1 MKFPLVRELA
11 DEGFPVVL
19 TCGVLGFAR
28 QSYYEWLA
36 EPVSMRDWDD
46 AHLANELFDLHLDD
60 PPFGYRFL
68 ADELKDRGHEVGENR
83 VHRIC
88 KEHRIW
94 STTTKKGKKIA
105 GKTPGPAVSDD
116 LVKREFSAEAIDQI
130 WFTDITEHR
139 TAWIPAVVATRQLAR
154 L

>member
-11 DEGFPVVL
+11 DEGFPVAL

-36 EPVSMRDWDD
+36 GPVSQRDWND
-46 AHLANELFDLHLDD
+46 AHLANELLDLHRND

-68 ADELKDRGHEVGENR
+68 CEELKDRGHEVGENR

-88 KEHRIW
+88 RDHQIW
-94 STTTKKGKKIA
+94 STTTKKGKRVA
-105 GKTPGPAVSDD
+105 GKTPGPAVTDD
-116 LVKREFSAEAIDQI
+116 LVQRDFSAPAPDRL
-130 WFTDITEHR
+130 WLTDFTEHCPR
-139 TAWIPAVVATRQLAR
+139 IR
-154 L
+154 